1 MKANITA
8 FLLIFT
14 MAITGSVS
22 AELPGETLEKPEL
35 EGVYNYTRL
44 SESEGYAGPVAGFGG
59 ATDPSA
65 MPALK
70 AEGYA
75 TVINL
80 RLADE
85 KDVDVEASRMAA
97 EASGINYVHLPY
109 DAGNP
114 DANLVD
120 AFLEIVGDPANQPV
134 YVHCGSATRVGALW
148 MVGRVEEDGWDMEQ
162 AGEEVRQIAAKPDAS
177 IRLAQGLLPETEQQ
191 E

>member
-1 MKANITA
+1 MKANIAA

-85 KDVDVEASRMAA
+85 KDVDLEASRAAA
-97 EASGINYVHLPY
+97 EASGINYIHLPY
-109 DAGNP
+109 DTSNP
-114 DANLVD
+114 DPDLVD
-120 AFLEIVGDPANQPV
+120 AFLEAVGDPTNQPV

-148 MVGRVEEDGWDMEQ
+148 MVGRVQQDGWDIDE
-162 AGEEVRQIAAKPDAS
+162 ASEEVQQIAGKPEAS
-177 IRLAQGLLPETEQQ
+177 IRLATQYLSEPEGQ